1 VRRVASSSVGRAA
14 SSERH
19 TLIAIGSAAALGLGE
34 KTGMIP
40 MSLAIIP
47 GVGPAGTLGL
57 AAWAIGRITK
67 NQTAQ
72 HMATGLLCVAINQ
85 WARTGTVSGVLG
97 GTVVGFDEE

>member
-1 VRRVASSSVGRAA
+1 VRRAA
-14 SSERH
+14 SAVGGAAAHEKH
-19 TLIAIGSAAALGLGE
+19 TLIAIGTAAALGLGE

-57 AAWAIGRITK
+57 ACWAIGKISK
-67 NQTAQ
+67 NRVAE

-85 WARTGTVSGVLG
+85 WARTGTVSGVG